1 MPFSSRVGII
11 LVSATLAV
19 LGLAC
24 TNNVNNKQNQ
34 ETNAKANNQDSLNTN
49 PPIAPAPAVPTTSP
63 DPPSTTASSQPSA
76 YELALDRAAGAY
88 SISQSA
94 QAPSDWKL
102 VIAQWQSA
110 IALLKQVPKNS
121 PDFTVAQK
129 KITEYQRQV
138 EYAQRQAARPRPQE
152 PERLI
157 AIMPETSAP
166 VKATSTTAT
175 STTATSTKP
184 AAKPAPLE
192 PSPVVQTDTPKLPNP
207 SPVNLTQTQPT
218 KPVFKTPIKRRI
230 GGTPIIDVTF
240 NGNQTFEMVVDTG
253 ASGTVITEQMA
264 AALNVVPIAVAKA
277 NTASAKDVKFPV
289 GYINS
294 MEIAGTLV
302 QNLPVAIA
310 GSELEIGLLGHD
322 FFGNYDV
329 TIRQNLVEFQ
339 PR

>member
-19 LGLAC
+19 LGAC
-24 TNNVNNKQNQ
+24 TNNPNNKQNQ
-34 ETNAKANNQDSLNTN
+34 ETNPKANNQDSVNSS
-49 PPIAPAPAVPTTSP
+49 PAIAPERAVPPTSP
-63 DPPSTTASSQPSA
+63 DYPSLTTASSQPSA

-138 EYAQRQAARPRPQE
+138 DYAQRQAARPRPQE

-166 VKATSTTAT
+166 VKATST
-175 STTATSTKP
+175 KP

-192 PSPVVQTDTPKLPNP
+192 PSPVVQADTPKLQNP

-240 NGNQTFEMVVDTG
+240 NSNQTFEMVVDTG

-294 MEIAGTLV
+294 MEIGGTIV
-302 QNLPVAIA
+302 QNIPVAIA